1 MTGSTLAI
9 LIVVVVV
16 AVIAVAIAAL
26 VARRDRLRPLSEEA
40 RARYAQ
46 SWSAIESRF
55 IAEPAAAV
63 QEADQLVVA
72 ILRDR
77 GARIEDERS
86 KLPRELTEAREAAH
100 TKEGQSGTEGLRK
113 AMLHYQHMVESSL
126 GQSMRNRDE
135 IKRKEIAS

>member
-1 MTGSTLAI
+1 MTGSALAILI
-9 LIVVVVV
+9 LIVVV
-16 AVIAVAIAAL
+16 AVIVVGIALFAIQ
-26 VARRDRLRPLSEEA
+26 RNRLRPLSDEA
-40 RARYAQ
+40 RGRYAQ